1 MLITKQNRPSLALCY
16 KRVILYTYIYAINV
30 KMKTLRCTQCT
41 WGAAHMVRCQMVWS
55 VPSLTISNISRAGLN
70 RRRFILID
78 TPRLKREK
86 KSFSQWCSLV
96 KYVLLHLYPLPHSI
110 FSALHVYTL
119 ARLYN
124 MYFVPP
130 FYNA

>member
-30 KMKTLRCTQCT
+30 KMKTLCCTQCT

-86 KSFSQWCSLV
+86 KSFSHWMMQFGKIC
-96 KYVLLHLYPLPHSI
+96 I
-110 FSALHVYTL
+110 AT
-119 ARLYN
+119 
-124 MYFVPP
+124 FVPTSTLYI
-130 FYNA
+130 FCITCLYTCTIVQHVLCSSIL